1 MYFHRLLVA
10 AALCLLVA
18 GVAIAQVSST
28 RVSDFD
34 WQCADAAGVKIS
46 DHQRFDTAF
55 VACLNAPNGAFVQ
68 GGRYRITRAA
78 PTPEP
83 VRSATLVW
91 TQPTTNTDGTT
102 LTNLAG
108 YRISYGASATALTQ
122 TIQVANP
129 GVKTFT
135 VSDLAPGTWFFS
147 VRAYTSNG
155 TESAQSNVG
164 SKVVL

>member
-1 MYFHRLLVA
+1 MYFHRTVVA
-10 AALCLLVA
+10 AALCVLFA
-18 GVAIAQVSST
+18 GVALAQVSST

-55 VACLNAPNGAFVQ
+55 VACLNAPNGAYVQ
-68 GGRYRITRAA
+68 GGRYRID
-78 PTPEP
+78 
-83 VRSATLVW
+83 RSAAAAGTATLNW
-91 TQPTTNTDGTT
+91 TPPTTNTDGTA

-108 YRISYGASATALTQ
+108 YRISYGASAAALTQ
-122 TIQVANP
+122 TVQVASPAVVRYTLTLSP
-129 GVKTFT
+129 GEY
-135 VSDLAPGTWFFS
+135 FFA

-155 TESAQSNVG
+155 TESALSNVI